1 MLFDFSSGDWTNVR
15 KVLSF
20 ATALQI
26 ESGTMLIF
34 KARFANGNGVKL
46 IFGAWF
52 PIPNGVFPI
61 RNG

>member
-15 KVLSF
+15 KVLPF

-26 ESGTMLIF
+26 ENRTMLIF
-34 KARFANGNGVKL
+34 KAGFANGNGVKL

-52 PIPNGVFPI
+52 PIPNG
-61 RNG
+61 